1 MKKLT
6 SIALAVS
13 LATAAI
19 SAQAS
24 EAMSGPKVGFIAQ
37 GNIGEVVMNPYD
49 IAPLTAVIR
58 NGGYTLE
65 DATVRIV
72 PKKDGQEIKYNV
84 SKRQLLTHGGIPVF
98 GLYPDYVNT
107 VEVTYTR
114 NDNGKKE
121 KFSESYTMYAPAVF
135 QATNGIPSL
144 KSSMFKTKVNKA
156 DPAFG
161 DRLYLVN
168 NLMQNYAKASRIVWN
183 NPNGGAL
190 QWNF

>member
-6 SIALAVS
+6 SIALLAVS

-72 PKKDGQEIKYNV
+72 PKKDGQEIKY
-84 SKRQLLTHGGIPVF
+84 GGIPVF

-144 KSSMFKTKVNKA
+144 KSSMFKTKV
-156 DPAFG
+156 G
-161 DRLYLVN
+161 
-168 NLMQNYAKASRIVWN
+168 
-183 NPNGGAL
+183 
-190 QWNF
+190 

>member
-72 PKKDGQEIKYNV
+72 PKK
-84 SKRQLLTHGGIPVF
+84 S
-98 GLYPDYVNT
+98 NT
-107 VEVTYTR
+107 TSPSANYSPT
-114 NDNGKKE
+114 
-121 KFSESYTMYAPAVF
+121 AVF
-135 QATNGIPSL
+135 R
-144 KSSMFKTKVNKA
+144 SSVSIQTTSTRWK
-156 DPAFG
+156 
-161 DRLYLVN
+161 
-168 NLMQNYAKASRIVWN
+168 
-183 NPNGGAL
+183 
-190 QWNF
+190 